1 MVYLLN
7 RIFYWVR
14 MTFQAIRNA
23 RNAWEPELKRLHDNL
38 SKIEESL
45 AGTDDCVVD
54 IFNLEEKHEDRI
66 NALEEEL
73 TSTKAFITDLENRES
88 KIFDTVKAENVEMR
102 NRINWL
108 VKELNTIKRVEL
120 KQLIMEN
127 EQSFEIE
134 PPPNKGYNLRKGI

>member
-1 MVYLLN
+1 MIYLLN

-14 MTFQAIRNA
+14 MTFQTVRNVGN
-23 RNAWEPELKRLHDNL
+23 RWEPELKRLHDNL

-54 IFNLEEKHEDRI
+54 IFSLEEKHEDRI
-66 NALEEEL
+66 NALEDEL
-73 TSTKAFITDLENRES
+73 TSTKAFIADLENRES
-88 KIFDTVKAENVEMR
+88 KMFDAVKTENVEMR
-102 NRINWL
+102 KRINWL
-108 VKELNTIKRVEL
+108 IKELKAIKRAE
-120 KQLIMEN
+120 LIMEN

>member
-1 MVYLLN
+1 MIYLLN
-7 RIFYWVR
+7 KIFTWLR
-14 MTFQAIRNA
+14 MAFQTIRNA
-23 RNAWEPELKRLHDNL
+23 RNSWEPELKKLHDNL
-38 SKIEESL
+38 IKIEDSL

-54 IFNLEEKHEDRI
+54 IFSLEEKHEDRI

-73 TSTKAFITDLENRES
+73 TSTKAFITDLQNRES
-88 KIFDTVKAENVEMR
+88 KMFDAVKTENVEMR

-108 VKELNTIKRVEL
+108 VKELNAIKRTEI

-127 EQSFEIE
+127 EQSFEID

>member
-1 MVYLLN
+1 MIYLLN
-7 RIFYWVR
+7 RIFYWIQ

-54 IFNLEEKHEDRI
+54 IFSLEEKHEDRI

-73 TSTKAFITDLENRES
+73 TSTKVFITDLENRES
-88 KIFDTVKAENVEMR
+88 KMFDAVKAENVEMR

-108 VKELNTIKRVEL
+108 VKELNAIKRTE
-120 KQLIMEN
+120 LIMEN